1 LHSPLPISIHR
12 NWGCGLRI
20 TTGFLTVFLT
30 GAMALLLAPKAWT
43 QDDTDHKSTDTSATK
58 TAQVVPSTE
67 GTSVATGIHDVS
79 SGDSP
84 RAGFAGHFA
93 DFLGDQK
100 QIWTSPARARWSD
113 ATWLVPLGGITAGLF
128 VTDRQYSASL
138 SQNPTTISHYK
149 TVSNY
154 GVASL
159 IGAGAGVYLL
169 SFPTHNEHWRETGFL
184 AGEAALNSL
193 VTVEALKYSLGRERP
208 YQGNGSGPFFQGGTS
223 FPSEHSAAA
232 WSIAGVFAH
241 EYQGTLP
248 KLFAYG
254 MASAVSF
261 SRVRARQHFPSD
273 VLVGSVLG
281 FLISESV
288 YRRRH
293 DPEIG
298 GGSWDSPREFVQSE
312 NSHTPEFMGSPY
324 VPLDSWI
331 YPAIERLAALGY
343 VKTAILGLRPWT
355 RLECAR
361 LLSEASD
368 LQAEADGPSQVQDL
382 YRSLSR
388 EFQGEAE
395 GMEGGQ
401 SVHAQIESV
410 YAGALGVSGRPLT
423 DNEHFGQTILNN
435 YGRPYQE
442 GFNSV
447 VGTSGWTTAGPFV
460 IYARGEY
467 QSAASAP
474 SLSPAALNFISS
486 IDRLPSDPPAMP
498 IAATSRFR
506 LLDAYVGMN
515 LANWQISFG
524 KQSLWWGPGEEGAML
539 YTNNAEP
546 LSKMFR
552 INRVSP
558 FRLPWVFGYL
568 GDIRTEWFI
577 GQVSGYQFLNNTQ
590 VGTPGIIGQYGRSL
604 SDQPMLTGGKISFKF
619 TPNFELSISKT
630 TLFGGTGNPVTLK
643 TLVQATF
650 AVQVQPSNEHLGD
663 GRSALDFN
671 YRIPKLRNWVSF
683 YADAFQ
689 EDEISPLN
697 RPYKSAFQ
705 GGLYLVRFP
714 GIPKLDFRV
723 EGGTTSPVNF
733 PTCVGCYY
741 SNGQYL
747 NGYTNN
753 GVLIGT
759 WVGRAAQGEAIRSNY
774 WLGPQKKIGIELR
787 HRTIDPQYLPQGG
800 TQNDIAVNGDFF
812 VKSGFRLSGTM
823 QYERWQIPLL
833 ATGPQSN
840 LSVAF
845 QFGYWPTVHSR

>member
-1 LHSPLPISIHR
+1 
-12 NWGCGLRI
+12 LRI

-30 GAMALLLAPKAWT
+30 VAMALLLAPKAWT
-43 QDDTDHKSTDTSATK
+43 QNDTDHKSTDTSATK

-67 GTSVATGIHDVS
+67 GTSVATGIHDAS
-79 SGDSP
+79 SGDSA

-159 IGAGAGVYLL
+159 IGAGAGLYLL

-241 EYQGTLP
+241 EYQGALP

-273 VLVGSVLG
+273 VLVGSALG

-288 YRRRH
+288 YRRHH

-368 LQAEADGPSQVQDL
+368 LQAEADVPSQVQDL

-401 SVHAQIESV
+401 SVHAQLESV
-410 YAGALGVSGRPLT
+410 YAGVLGVSGRPLT

-467 QSAASAP
+467 QSAPSAP
-474 SLSPAALNFISS
+474 SLSPAALNFISYA
-486 IDRLPSDPPAMP
+486 DALPPNPPTMP
-498 IAATSRFR
+498 IAAVSRFR

-524 KQSLWWGPGEEGAML
+524 KQSLWWGPGEEGAMI

-568 GDIRTEWFI
+568 GDIRMEWFI
-577 GQVSGYQFLNNTQ
+577 GQVSGYQFLNNKQ
-590 VGTPGIIGQYGRSL
+590 VGAPGIIGQYGHSL
-604 SDQPMLTGGKISFKF
+604 SDQPTLTGGKISFKF
-619 TPNFELSISKT
+619 TPNLEVSWGKT

-643 TLVQATF
+643 TLMQATF
-650 AVQVQPSNEHLGD
+650 SIQVPPSNEHLGD
-663 GRSALDFN
+663 GRSGLDFA
-671 YRIPKLRNWVSF
+671 YRIPKLRNWLSF
-683 YADAFQ
+683 YVDAFQ

-741 SNGQYL
+741 SNAQYL

-753 GVLIGT
+753 GALIGT

-774 WLGPQKKIGIELR
+774 WLGPRRKIGIELR
-787 HRTIDPQYLPQGG
+787 HRTIDWQYLPQGG
-800 TQNDIAVNGDFF
+800 TQNDVAVNGDFF
-812 VKSGFRLSGTM
+812 VKSGFRLTGTM

>member
-1 LHSPLPISIHR
+1 
-12 NWGCGLRI
+12 
-20 TTGFLTVFLT
+20 
-30 GAMALLLAPKAWT
+30 MALLPATRAWS
-43 QDDTDHKSTDTSATK
+43 QDDADRQSRDTSATN
-58 TAQVVPSTE
+58 QVAPPAE
-67 GTSVATGIHDVS
+67 GRSVATPVRDVAS
-79 SGDSP
+79 DNSP
-84 RAGFAGHFA
+84 KAGFAGHFA
-93 DFLGDQK
+93 DFVGDQK

-128 VTDRQYSASL
+128 VTDHQYSASL

-149 TVSNY
+149 TFSNY
-154 GVASL
+154 GVGSL
-159 IGAGAGVYLL
+159 IGAGAGLYLL

-223 FPSEHSAAA
+223 FPSEHAAAA

-273 VLVGSVLG
+273 VLVGSALG
-281 FLISESV
+281 YLISESV
-288 YRRRH
+288 YRRHH

-312 NSHTPEFMGSPY
+312 NSHTPAFLGSPY

-331 YPAIERLAALGY
+331 YPAMERLAAMGY
-343 VKTAILGLRPWT
+343 VRTAILGLRPWT

-361 LLSEASD
+361 LLNEASD
-368 LQAEADGPSQVQDL
+368 LQSEADGPSEVQDL

-395 GMEGGQ
+395 GMEGEQ

-410 YAGALGVSGRPLT
+410 YARALGVSGRPLT
-423 DNEHFGQTILNN
+423 DNEHFGQTILNDF
-435 YGRPYQE
+435 GRPYQE

-447 VGTSGWTTAGPFV
+447 VGSSGWTTAGPFV

-467 QSAASAP
+467 QSAPSAP
-474 SLSPAALNFISS
+474 SLSPAAQDFISS
-486 IDRLPSDPPAMP
+486 TDRLPSNPPSMP

-524 KQSLWWGPGEEGAML
+524 KQSLWWGPGDQGAML
-539 YTNNAEP
+539 FTNNAEP
-546 LSKMFR
+546 LRKMFR

-558 FRLPWVFGYL
+558 FRLPWMLHYF
-568 GDIRTEWFI
+568 GDIRMEWFI

-590 VGTPGIIGQYGRSL
+590 GGNPIIVGQYGRAL
-604 SDQPMLTGGKISFKF
+604 ADQPMLTGGKISFKF
-619 TPNFELSISKT
+619 TPNFEISLSKT

-643 TLVQATF
+643 TLAQATF
-650 AVQVQPSNEHLGD
+650 AVKVPPTNEHLGD
-663 GRSALDFN
+663 GRAALDFT
-671 YRIPKLRNWVSF
+671 YRIPKLRNWLSF

-705 GGLYLVRFP
+705 AGLYLVRFP
-714 GIPKLDFRV
+714 GIPRLDFRI

-733 PTCVGCYY
+733 ATCNGCYY
-741 SNGQYL
+741 SNSQYL

-753 GVLIGT
+753 GALIGT
-759 WVGRAAQGEAIRSNY
+759 WIGRASQGEAIRGNY
-774 WLGPQKKIGIELR
+774 WLGPQRKIGIELR
-787 HRTIDPQYLPQGG
+787 HRKLDQQYLPQGG
-800 TQNDIAVNGDFF
+800 TQNDVALNGDFF
-812 VKSGFRLSGTM
+812 LKSGFRLSGAV
-823 QYERWQIPLL
+823 QYEPWQIPLL
-833 ATGPQSN
+833 APNRQSN
-840 LSVAF
+840 LTASF
-845 QFGYWPTVHSR
+845 QLGYWPTPHGR

>member
-1 LHSPLPISIHR
+1 
-12 NWGCGLRI
+12 
-20 TTGFLTVFLT
+20 
-30 GAMALLLAPKAWT
+30 
-43 QDDTDHKSTDTSATK
+43 
-58 TAQVVPSTE
+58 
-67 GTSVATGIHDVS
+67 
-79 SGDSP
+79 
-84 RAGFAGHFA
+84 
-93 DFLGDQK
+93 
-100 QIWTSPARARWSD
+100 
-113 ATWLVPLGGITAGLF
+113 
-128 VTDRQYSASL
+128 VTDRQFSASL

-159 IGAGAGVYLL
+159 IGAGAGLYLF

-208 YQGNGSGPFFQGGTS
+208 FQGNGSGPFFQRGTS
-223 FPSEHSAAA
+223 FPSEHAAAA

-298 GGSWDSPREFVQSE
+298 GGSWDSPREVLE
-312 NSHTPEFMGSPY
+312 TEKSHSPAFMGSPY

-331 YPAIERLAALGY
+331 YPALERLAALGY
-343 VKTAILGLRPWT
+343 VRTAALGMRPWT

-361 LLSEASD
+361 LLGEASD
-368 LQAEADGPSQVQDL
+368 LQPEADGPPEVQEL

-388 EFQGEAE
+388 EFQSEAE
-395 GMEGGQ
+395 GMEGERN
-401 SVHAQIESV
+401 VDAQIESV
-410 YAGALGVSGRPLT
+410 YARSLGLSGKPLT
-423 DNEHFGQTILNN
+423 DNLHFGQTVLND

-460 IYARGEY
+460 VYARGEY
-467 QSAASAP
+467 QSAPSAP

-486 IDRLPSDPPAMP
+486 VDGLPANPPAMP
-498 IAATSRFR
+498 IATTSRFR

-539 YTNNAEP
+539 FTNNAAP
-546 LSKMFR
+546 LNKMFR
-552 INRVSP
+552 ISRVSP
-558 FRLPWVFGYL
+558 FRLPWVFSYL
-568 GDIRTEWFI
+568 GDIRMEWFI

-590 VGTPGIIGQYGRSL
+590 TGNPIIIGQYGHTL
-604 SDQPMLTGGKISFKF
+604 SDQPVLSGGKISFKV
-619 TPNFELSISKT
+619 TPNFEISWGKT
-630 TLFGGTGNPVTLK
+630 SLFGGTGNPVTLK

-650 AVQVQPSNEHLGD
+650 NAHVKGEALGD
-663 GRSALDFN
+663 GRSGLDFA
-671 YRIPKLRNWVSF
+671 YRIPKLRNWLSF

-714 GIPKLDFRV
+714 GLPKLDFRV

-733 PTCVGCYY
+733 PSCNGCYY

-753 GVLIGT
+753 GELMGT

-774 WLGPQKKIGIELR
+774 WLGPQKRIGIELR
-787 HRTIDPQYLPQGG
+787 HRKIDRQFLPQGG

-812 VKSGFRLSGTM
+812 LKSGFRLSGTA

-833 ATGPQSN
+833 AANRQSN
-840 LSVAF
+840 LTASF
-845 QFGYWPTVHSR
+845 QLGYWPKAHVR

>member
-1 LHSPLPISIHR
+1 
-12 NWGCGLRI
+12 
-20 TTGFLTVFLT
+20 
-30 GAMALLLAPKAWT
+30 MALLLAPKAWS
-43 QDDTDHKSTDTSATK
+43 QDDSDRKSVDSSASGPPTPK
-58 TAQVVPSTE
+58 APEKAVLPR
-67 GTSVATGIHDVS
+67 IHDAS

-84 RAGFAGHFA
+84 KSGFAGHVT
-93 DFLGDQK
+93 DFFQDQK
-100 QIWTSPARARWSD
+100 QIWTSPSRTRWSD
-113 ATWLVPLGGITAGLF
+113 ATWLVPLGGITAGLL
-128 VTDRQYSASL
+128 VTDRQFSASL
-138 SQNPTTISHYK
+138 SQNPTTVSHYK

-159 IGAGAGVYLL
+159 IGAGAGLYLF

-208 YQGNGSGPFFQGGTS
+208 YQGNGSGSFFQGGTS
-223 FPSEHSAAA
+223 FPSEHATAA
-232 WSIAGVFAH
+232 WSIAGIFAH
-241 EYQGTLP
+241 EYQGALP

-261 SRVRARQHFPSD
+261 SRVRSRQHFPSD

-293 DPEIG
+293 EPEIG
-298 GGSWDSPREFVQSE
+298 GGSWDPPRDLVASEERHSPG
-312 NSHTPEFMGSPY
+312 FMGSPY

-331 YPAIERLAALGY
+331 YPALERLAALGY
-343 VKTAILGLRPWT
+343 VRTAALGMRPWT

-361 LLSEASD
+361 LIGEASD
-368 LQAEADGPSQVQDL
+368 LQAEADGPSEVQDL

-388 EFQGEAE
+388 EFQSEAE
-395 GMEGGQ
+395 STDGEQ

-410 YAGALGVSGRPLT
+410 YARTLGESGKPLT
-423 DNEHFGQTILNN
+423 DSEHFGQTILND

-447 VGTSGWTTAGPFV
+447 VGTSGWTTAGPYV
-460 IYARGEY
+460 IYARGEF
-467 QSAASAP
+467 QSAPSAP
-474 SLSPAALNFISS
+474 SLSPAALNFISNA
-486 IDRLPSDPPAMP
+486 DGLPSNPPAMP
-498 IAATSRFR
+498 IAAISRFR

-524 KQSLWWGPGEEGAML
+524 KQSLWWGPGEEGAMIF
-539 YTNNAEP
+539 TNNAEP
-546 LSKMFR
+546 LNKMFR

-558 FRLPWVFGYL
+558 IRLPWVFSYL
-568 GDIRTEWFI
+568 GDIRLDWFV

-590 VGTPGIIGQYGRSL
+590 AGNPIIIGQYGHSL
-604 SDQPMLTGGKISFKF
+604 NDQPVLTGGKISFKF
-619 TPNFELSISKT
+619 TPNFEISWGKT
-630 TLFGGTGNPVTLK
+630 TVFGGPGNPVTPK
-643 TLVQATF
+643 TLVQATLNIHVKGE
-650 AVQVQPSNEHLGD
+650 ALGD
-663 GRSALDFN
+663 GRSGLDFA
-671 YRIPKLRNWVSF
+671 YRIPKLRNWLSF

-714 GIPKLDFRV
+714 SIPKLDFRL

-733 PTCVGCYY
+733 STCNGCYY

-753 GVLIGT
+753 GELIGT

-774 WLGPQKKIGIELR
+774 WLGPRRKIGIELR
-787 HRTIDPQYLPQGG
+787 HRTIDRQYLPQGG
-800 TQNDIAVNGDFF
+800 TQNDVAVNGDFF
-812 VKSGFRLSGTM
+812 VKSGFRLSGTV

-833 ATGPQSN
+833 ATGPQPN

-845 QFGYWPTVHSR
+845 QFGYWPSGHSR